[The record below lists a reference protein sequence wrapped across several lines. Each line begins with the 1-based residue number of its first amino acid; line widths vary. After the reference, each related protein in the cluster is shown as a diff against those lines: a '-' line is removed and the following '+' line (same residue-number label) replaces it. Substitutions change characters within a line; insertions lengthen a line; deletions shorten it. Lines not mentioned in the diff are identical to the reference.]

1 MFTRVLLALLLSLA
15 PLAALEKNA
24 IVPTMEKTVEA
35 IISMTKDPSLK
46 TDERHAKID
55 AMVSPLFDFGL
66 MARLSLGKSAW
77 SNANGKQRREFVDLY
92 TERLKTSYLEK
103 LDLYTDEKI
112 VFEHLEPVK
121 NRLHLTSFILQK
133 GERKE
138 VVYKFYRSK
147 SGGWLIY
154 DVDVLGVSII
164 QSYRSQ
170 FADILKDNPFDT
182 LLDKLRAVDA

>member
-77 SNANGKQRREFVDLY
+77 SDANGKQRREFVDLY

-147 SGGWLIY
+147 SEGWLIY

-170 FADILKDNPFDT
+170 FADILKKDPFDT